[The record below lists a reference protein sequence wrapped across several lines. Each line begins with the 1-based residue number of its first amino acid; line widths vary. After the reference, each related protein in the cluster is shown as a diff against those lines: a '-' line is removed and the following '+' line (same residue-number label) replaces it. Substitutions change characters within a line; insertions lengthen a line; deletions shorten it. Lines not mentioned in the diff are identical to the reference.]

1 MSNRVRWFVVC
12 SVVSLVST
20 GAIAG
25 TVYPWWM
32 KTYSEAIAWGLT
44 GSALFLLAT
53 LMAGLAITADREASM
68 PRSMVVLLVF
78 LLVVGVVWAFPE
90 TLVVGH

>member
-1 MSNRVRWFVVC
+1 MPNRARWFVVC

-25 TVYPWWM
+25 TVYPRWM

-53 LMAGLAITADREASM
+53 LMAGLAITADREAPM
-68 PRSMVVLLVF
+68 PNSMVVLLVF
-78 LLVVGVVWAFPE
+78 LLVVGVVWAFLE